1 MRKWMGYQRG
11 VNLGGWLSQCDYSR
25 EHLDH
30 FIGEEDI
37 GKIAEWGA
45 DHVRLPIDY
54 NVLEAGV
61 GKYLEEGFELI
72 ERAVEWCM
80 RHGLNIVLDLHKT
93 AGYSFDA
100 DEREEGF
107 FLEAGYQERFY
118 ALWEEI
124 ARRSGG
130 RGDRVA
136 FELLNEIVE
145 KEVCGQWNEISAKC
159 ISRIRAIA
167 PDTKILLGGY
177 WNNNVMAVKDLAVP
191 ADKNV
196 VYNFHCYDP
205 ILFTH
210 QGATWMPE
218 IPEDFRIVFP
228 KTMEEYL
235 DVTGEIMPDAL
246 SSLTEAGGVD
256 GMLGASYFEA
266 LFSEAVRTAQERD
279 VMLYCGEYGVIDRAD
294 ADSTLSWYDGIHQA
308 FERYGIGRA
317 AWCYKGLNYGLAS
330 EHLDGVRAQILRRL

>member
-1 MRKWMGYQRG
+1 
-11 VNLGGWLSQCDYSR
+11 
-25 EHLDH
+25 
-30 FIGEEDI
+30 
-37 GKIAEWGA
+37 
-45 DHVRLPIDY
+45 
-54 NVLEAGV
+54 
-61 GKYLEEGFELI
+61 
-72 ERAVEWCM
+72 
-80 RHGLNIVLDLHKT
+80 
-93 AGYSFDA
+93 
-100 DEREEGF
+100 
-107 FLEAGYQERFY
+107 
-118 ALWEEI
+118 
-124 ARRSGG
+124 
-130 RGDRVA
+130 
-136 FELLNEIVE
+136 
-145 KEVCGQWNEISAKC
+145 
-159 ISRIRAIA
+159 
-167 PDTKILLGGY
+167 
-177 WNNNVMAVKDLAVP
+177 
-191 ADKNV
+191 
-196 VYNFHCYDP
+196 
-205 ILFTH
+205 
-210 QGATWMPE
+210 MPE